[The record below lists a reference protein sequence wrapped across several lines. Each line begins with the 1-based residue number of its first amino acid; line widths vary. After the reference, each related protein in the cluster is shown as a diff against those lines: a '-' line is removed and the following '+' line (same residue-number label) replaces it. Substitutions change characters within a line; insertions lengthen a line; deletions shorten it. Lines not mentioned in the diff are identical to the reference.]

1 MFVISSMPSLPMHV
15 LVALFLVAASPFV
28 ASFGGSGDGQ
38 SVFIVHLTGDYPP
51 AVAYEG
57 GIRGFAAT
65 APKAA
70 TSAAGI
76 RFGHRPRLDSQA
88 THVRVYV
95 SFLRQLHRDIARSVG
110 LAHADVLYRYGKAL
124 VFR

>member
-1 MFVISSMPSLPMHV
+1 MFVISSMPSLPMSV
-15 LVALFLVAASPFV
+15 LVALFLFAASPFV
-28 ASFGGSGDGQ
+28 ASFRGSGDGQ

-65 APKAA
+65 APKVAR
-70 TSAAGI
+70 SAAGI
-76 RFGHRPRLDSQA
+76 RPRLDSQA
-88 THVRVYV
+88 THVRAYV

-110 LAHADVLYRYGKAL
+110 LPHADILYRYGQAL